1 MSTTNCPQEVG
12 LRRSAVH
19 ALTIE
24 LGARTV
30 PFAGFDLPVQ
40 FPAGI
45 KHEHLH
51 TRAHAALFDISHMGQ
66 IQVIGTD
73 APRLLEDLVPGDIA
87 GLVPMQQRYT
97 LFTNDI
103 GGVIDDLMVTR
114 MPDGLWLVVN
124 GACRDSDLSYLR
136 ERIGAQCDVRMHS
149 DRALLALQGP
159 TASRALSALCPE
171 ARTLAFMHGGEFD
184 LLGTRVLIHRCGYTG
199 EDGFEI
205 SVPDSQAERVARA
218 LLAQEGV
225 APAGLGARDSL
236 RLEAGLC
243 LYGSDLDTRTT
254 PVEAGLNWTIAAK
267 YRNDGAERARFPG
280 AAIILGQLKDPNV
293 RHRVGMR
300 PDGQAPVRAGTP
312 ILDATGAAIGH
323 ITSGGYG
330 PSVSA
335 PIAMG
340 YVEAHCAQPG
350 STLQAEVRGRTRT
363 LHVCALPFVPHRYY
377 ASTSNRSGRQ

>member
-1 MSTTNCPQEVG
+1 
-12 LRRSAVH
+12 
-19 ALTIE
+19 
-24 LGARTV
+24 
-30 PFAGFDLPVQ
+30 
-40 FPAGI
+40 
-45 KHEHLH
+45 
-51 TRAHAALFDISHMGQ
+51 
-66 IQVIGTD
+66 
-73 APRLLEDLVPGDIA
+73 
-87 GLVPMQQRYT
+87 
-97 LFTNDI
+97 
-103 GGVIDDLMVTR
+103 
-114 MPDGLWLVVN
+114 
-124 GACRDSDLSYLR
+124 
-136 ERIGAQCDVRMHS
+136 
-149 DRALLALQGP
+149 
-159 TASRALSALCPE
+159 
-171 ARTLAFMHGGEFD
+171 
-184 LLGTRVLIHRCGYTG
+184 
-199 EDGFEI
+199 
-205 SVPDSQAERVARA
+205 
-218 LLAQEGV
+218 
-225 APAGLGARDSL
+225 
-236 RLEAGLC
+236 
-243 LYGSDLDTRTT
+243 
-254 PVEAGLNWTIAAK
+254 VEAGLNWTIAAK

>member
-1 MSTTNCPQEVG
+1 M
-12 LRRSAVH
+12 
-19 ALTIE
+19 ALE

-66 IQVIGTD
+66 IRVTGAD
-73 APRLLEDLVPGDIA
+73 APRLLEELVPGDIT
-87 GLVPMQQRYT
+87 GLLPMQQRYT
-97 LFTNDI
+97 LFTNAT

-114 MPDGLWLVVN
+114 LPDGLWLVVN
-124 GACRDSDLSYLR
+124 GACRDTDLALLH
-136 ERIGAQCDVRMHS
+136 ERLGAHCDVQMQS
-149 DRALLALQGP
+149 ELALLALQGP
-159 TASRALSALCPE
+159 EACRALAALCPT
-171 ARTLAFMHGGEFD
+171 AQSLAFMHGGGFD
-184 LLGTRVLIHRCGYTG
+184 LLGVPALIHRCGYTG

-205 SVPDSQAERVARA
+205 SVPDAHAERVARA

-243 LYGSDLDTRTT
+243 LYGSDLDMCTT
-254 PVEAGLNWTIAAK
+254 PVEAGLGWTIAAK
-267 YRNDGAERARFPG
+267 YRNNGAVRACFPG
-280 AAIILGQLKDPNV
+280 AAIILGQLKDTNL
-293 RHRVGMR
+293 RRRVGLR

-312 ILDATGAAIGH
+312 ILDAGGIAVGN

-330 PSVSA
+330 PSVGV

-340 YVEAHCAQPG
+340 YVEARCAQPG
-350 STLQAEVRGRTRT
+350 TTLRAEVRGRMRT
-363 LHVCALPFVPHRYY
+363 LNACALPFVPHRYFT
-377 ASTSNRSGRQ
+377 SKSNRSGKP

>member
-1 MSTTNCPQEVG
+1 M
-12 LRRSAVH
+12 
-19 ALTIE
+19 E

-66 IQVIGTD
+66 IRVTGTD
-73 APRLLEDLVPGDIA
+73 APRLLEDLVPGDIT
-87 GLVPMQQRYT
+87 GLLPMQQRYT
-97 LFTNDI
+97 LFTNEC

-114 MPDGLWLVVN
+114 VPDGLWLVVN
-124 GACRDSDLSYLR
+124 GACRDTDLAWLR
-136 ERIGAQCDVRMHS
+136 ERLGAQCDVQMQS
-149 DRALLALQGP
+149 ELALLALQGP
-159 TASRALSALCPE
+159 EAGRALSALCPG
-171 ARTLAFMHGGEFD
+171 ARTLSFMHGGKFD
-184 LLGTRVLIHRCGYTG
+184 LLGAPALIHRCGYTG

-205 SVPDSQAERVARA
+205 SVPDAQAERVARA
-218 LLAQEGV
+218 LLAQQGV

-267 YRNDGAERARFPG
+267 YRNNGAEHARFPG
-280 AAIILGQLKDPNV
+280 AAIILGQLKNPNV
-293 RHRVGMR
+293 RRRVGLR
-300 PDGQAPVRAGTP
+300 PDGQAPVRAGTA
-312 ILDATGAAIGH
+312 ILDAGGNAIGN

-330 PSVSA
+330 PSVCA

-340 YVEAHCAQPG
+340 YVEARCAQPG
-350 STLQAEVRGRTRT
+350 TTLQAEVRGRMRT
-363 LHVCALPFVPHRYY
+363 LDVCALPFVPHRYFT
-377 ASTSNRSGRQ
+377 STSNRSGRQ